1 MQTHFR
7 PPSLLRALR
16 IVLFLLIALCTLYLI
31 TGYYLINPLTRSLL
45 PWIGEH
51 QFDSRLQ
58 VQHVRFNPITLEA
71 TVDGLTLA
79 RNDGAPLAS
88 VRKIHVVIDRR
99 DLLLHFIWHIRD
111 ASLDAPTV
119 EFRRNRDGRTD
130 WDELLVA
137 VHKHRNPAPSPMP
150 RLRIDRLAIRSGN
163 LAMYDATLTP
173 TPLDLHLQPLYFE
186 LRALS
191 TLSTHPAVFN
201 LTTRIDALGTRIGW
215 NGTLLID
222 PLQSDGTVALDG
234 LNVPQLITMTGI
246 RLPLQLAHATVDSRL
261 PYRLRLAG
269 GNPSSLELTDGLVQ
283 LQQTDV
289 TLHDDRLAQPLR
301 LELHGLTTR
310 FGLHMTLTP
319 HFALQIAPL
328 HAESSAVALF
338 AGSQSQPLAQLQSIR
353 LDDGSF
359 DLAQHRLWLTT
370 LHISGLRSQ
379 LVRRHD
385 KQLSWS
391 ELLAH
396 PAPKPAA
403 AATAAAT
410 MPVPNSHATVPPPW
424 DVRLAHLQLDQLQL
438 AASDHVPH
446 HAVQFDIDH
455 GQIRADGLKL
465 ADDQPIGLDIA
476 FDVRQGGHFHING
489 QLAPGATSGQF
500 DVQLR
505 ALSLL
510 PFGPYLNE
518 VARLRLHDG
527 NMTTQGTLHFARTHN
542 QFPLRYHGSVAIDHL
557 SIKEEDTGNDFLGW
571 NRLSAHTLDFSLA
584 PDRLRIPEL
593 DANQPFVKIIIFA
606 DHSINLDR
614 IRRDWHAPA
623 PAAASA
629 AAPAPLA
636 AADPTTDPSPAH
648 ATSTAPTAAGHKAN
662 SAFDIGVKRLR
673 ITRGS
678 AEYADLSLPTPFGT
692 RMHDLNGVV
701 MGLSSRQNAIAL
713 VQIDGQVDQYG
724 SVSLRGS
731 IQPFHASDH
740 TDLHL
745 HFRNLEMARLTPYS
759 GKFAGRKIDSGRMSA
774 DLEYTVHNRQLT
786 GNNTFIIHQLKLGER
801 VDSKD
806 AFNLPLNLA
815 IALLEDSNG
824 VIQLDLP
831 VSGNLDDPQFSY
843 GRIIWKAVVNVLTK
857 IVTAP
862 FHALAN
868 LLGIETSQMEALK
881 FPFGQAALPPP
892 EQEKLQHLAQ
902 ALAKRPALTLTITP
916 GWQSSGDA
924 QALRRLQLRQQVA
937 SAIGL
942 HFTPGTDPGPLDPT
956 DRRTQKVLAARYEKQ
971 FPALGGIKALRSE
984 THVTH
989 EWQLYETVIQRLR
1002 DAIPVNQT
1010 QLQQLAQQRGDAIRT
1025 QLEQVDKVEA
1035 ARIHIAAPQAND
1047 RDSEMAD
1054 STIELGARE

>member
-1 MQTHFR
+1 MQTNFR

-16 IVLFLLIALCTLYLI
+16 ILLFLLIALCTLYLI
-31 TGYYLINPLTRSLL
+31 TGYYLINPLARSLL

-51 QFDSRLQ
+51 QLDSRLQ

-71 TVDGLTLA
+71 RIDGLTLA

-88 VRKIHVVIDRR
+88 VRQIHVVLDRR

-111 ASLDAPTV
+111 ASLDAPAV
-119 EFRRNRDGRTD
+119 EFRRTRDGQSD
-130 WDELLVA
+130 WDELLAA

-150 RLRIDRLAIRSGN
+150 RLLIDRLAIRSGN
-163 LAMYDATLTP
+163 LAVYDATLTRM
-173 TPLDLHLQPLYFE
+173 PLDLHLQPLYFE

-191 TLSTHPAVFN
+191 TLTARPAAFN
-201 LTTRIDALGTRIGW
+201 LTTRIDALGTRLGW

-234 LNVPQLITMTGI
+234 LNVPQLIAMTGVQ
-246 RLPLQLAHATVDSRL
+246 LPLQLTHATVDGRL

-269 GNPSSLELTDGLVQ
+269 NTSSLDLTDGLIQ
-283 LQQTDV
+283 LQQTNA
-289 TLHDDRLAQPLR
+289 TLRDDRLAKPLR
-301 LELHGLTTR
+301 LELNGLTTR
-310 FGLHMTLTP
+310 FGLHLTLTP
-319 HFALQIAPL
+319 RFALQIAPL
-328 HAESSAVALF
+328 HVESAAAALF

-353 LDDGSF
+353 LDDGSL
-359 DLAQHRLWLTT
+359 DLAQRRLWLTT
-370 LHISGLRSQ
+370 LHVTGLRSQ

-385 KQLSWS
+385 KRLNWS

-396 PAPKPAA
+396 SAPKPAA
-403 AATAAAT
+403 AAPVATTTPVANGHVTAPT
-410 MPVPNSHATVPPPW
+410 PW
-424 DVRLAHLQLDQLQL
+424 DVRLAHLQFDQLQL
-438 AASDHVPH
+438 AASDHVPR
-446 HAVQFDIDH
+446 HAVQFDIEH

-465 ADDQPIGLDIA
+465 ANDQPIGLDIA
-476 FDVRQGGHFHING
+476 FDVRQGGHFHIGG
-489 QLAPGATSGQF
+489 QLAPNATSGQF
-500 DVQLR
+500 NVQLR
-505 ALSLL
+505 TVSLR
-510 PFGPYLNE
+510 PFDPYLNE

-527 NMTTQGTLHFARTHN
+527 SVTTQGTLHFARTGS
-542 QFPLRYHGSVAIDHL
+542 QFPLRYHGGVAVDHL

-614 IRRDWHAPA
+614 IRRDWHAPVPATASATNASTPTTEPTAVPSSA
-623 PAAASA
+623 PAAA
-629 AAPAPLA
+629 AAPAV
-636 AADPTTDPSPAH
+636 TRHS
-648 ATSTAPTAAGHKAN
+648 AN
-662 SAFDIGVKRLR
+662 SSFDIGIKRIR
-673 ITRGS
+673 VTRGS

-701 MGLSSRQNAIAL
+701 MGLSSHQSAIAL

-857 IVTAP
+857 VVTAP
-862 FHALAN
+862 FRALAN
-868 LLGIETSQMEALK
+868 LLGIEATQMEALK

-892 EQEKLQHLAQ
+892 EQEKLLHLAQ
-902 ALAKRPALTLTITP
+902 ALAKRPALTLTVTP

-942 HFTPGTDPGPLDPT
+942 HFTPGTDPGPLDPS
-956 DRRTQKVLAARYEKQ
+956 DRRTQNALAARYEKQ

-984 THVTH
+984 THAAH

-1025 QLEQVDKVEA
+1025 QLEQVDKVDA

-1047 RDSEMAD
+1047 HDSEMAD
-1054 STIELGARE
+1054 SKIELGARE